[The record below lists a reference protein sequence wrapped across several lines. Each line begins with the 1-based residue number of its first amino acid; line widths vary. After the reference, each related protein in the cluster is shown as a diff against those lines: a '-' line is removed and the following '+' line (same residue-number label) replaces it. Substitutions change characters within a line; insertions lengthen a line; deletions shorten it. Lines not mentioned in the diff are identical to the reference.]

1 MDGSPTHESLPR
13 RSRSYKFRYIS
24 SNKRRLLTSSERKF
38 PNCPCMGLLQSG
50 QTLMFVSK
58 HLSGAETLTRF
69 TFTLLLLP
77 LTRYMQPF
85 ETTYYT
91 FLLLLELQLT
101 LNAAETIS
109 LAPKVSINLI

>member
-1 MDGSPTHESLPR
+1 MP
-13 RSRSYKFRYIS
+13 
-24 SNKRRLLTSSERKF
+24 TSSETKF

-58 HLSGAETLTRF
+58 HLSGAETLTRS
-69 TFTLLLLP
+69 TFTLLLLLLLP
-77 LTRYMQPF
+77 LTRYIQPF

-91 FLLLLELQLT
+91 VLLLLELQLI
-101 LNAAETIS
+101 LNAAETVS

>member
-1 MDGSPTHESLPR
+1 MFVLKDLSWAE
-13 RSRSYKFRYIS
+13 K
-24 SNKRRLLTSSERKF
+24 LTS
-38 PNCPCMGLLQSG
+38 
-50 QTLMFVSK
+50 
-58 HLSGAETLTRF
+58 F

-77 LTRYMQPF
+77 LTHYMQPF

-91 FLLLLELQLT
+91 VLLLELQQT